1 MVTVTES
8 AVSQLRQIMENQN
21 MENVGV
27 RVFVRG
33 QCGCG
38 AVHYGMGF
46 DDAITEQDEVFD
58 HDGVALVV
66 DKEAGPTLDGAI
78 IDYVVSDMKQGFAIT
93 NPNVSGCGCGGGGH

>member
-8 AVSQLRQIMENQN
+8 AVTQLRQIMEDQN

-46 DDAITEQDEVFD
+46 DDAITEEDDVFD
-58 HDGVALVV
+58 HNGVAIVI
-66 DKEAGPTLDGAI
+66 DREAAPKLDGAT
-78 IDYVVSDMKQGFAIT
+78 IDFIESDMRQGFAIT
-93 NPNVSGCGCGGGGH
+93 NPNSQGCGCGGH